1 LNINVENYVESVE
14 SDVKKSRYYTKFTK
28 L

>member
-1 LNINVENYVESVE
+1 VENYVESVE